1 MRKSEIWSLMRNRKR
16 RRSEKNRNKRKT
28 FTQQEHSLKTNGEE
42 KERLEKIQK
51 QES

>member
-1 MRKSEIWSLMRNRKR
+1 MWEREHGKVSLMKKGQNRT
-16 RRSEKNRNKRKT
+16 KRKT